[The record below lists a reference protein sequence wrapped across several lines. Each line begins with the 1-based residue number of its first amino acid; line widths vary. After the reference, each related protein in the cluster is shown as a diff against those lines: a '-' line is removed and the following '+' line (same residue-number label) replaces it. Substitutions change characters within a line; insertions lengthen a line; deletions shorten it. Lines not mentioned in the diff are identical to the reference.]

1 MPGILKIHSTF
12 AREWLPGH
20 SWLEYSP
27 LDGIPRTYSTWGN
40 NPTNQGNGLFENLE
54 LGKDSDACRSVIIDN
69 VQELRLFQRIDH
81 YRHMGNKAWTLLAPC
96 STFAADVWH
105 HVTGESLK
113 FRTGLISNPST
124 LARSIIEANGTGLKQ
139 KAGNR
144 PASHQSPDAPE
155 HIKTIY
161 AGRKNRS
168 SKKRTY
174 GRR

>member
-27 LDGIPRTYSTWGN
+27 LDGIPRTYGTWGN
-40 NPTNQGNGLFENLE
+40 NPTNKGNGLFENLE

-96 STFAADVWH
+96 STFAADVRGYPGRYAASQEEQDRH
-105 HVTGESLK
+105 ARA
-113 FRTGLISNPST
+113 RTQ
-124 LARSIIEANGTGLKQ
+124 EQ
-139 KAGNR
+139 KPN
-144 PASHQSPDAPE
+144 QQ
-155 HIKTIY
+155 
-161 AGRKNRS
+161 
-168 SKKRTY
+168 
-174 GRR
+174 RRRIGAVF